1 MIFTE
6 LETYESFINTY
17 GNRAGGVTALFNFGL
32 DLEKWTHEKLSQ
44 FIFTAYGQ
52 YPSTSKKVMI
62 RGIKRIVQAKFYK
75 DIYGNNPPD
84 SVKEADEKVKMS
96 LGLHSNGTHKEEVRD
111 MPTVKKTKQPK
122 NEFSAKISTM
132 SIDQIIEWAR
142 QVGVAEDK
150 ICKHKDKPVGLAK
163 MNLGN
168 LIRNKTTSSQVTS

>member
-6 LETYESFINTY
+6 LETYESFLITY
-17 GNRAGGVTALFNFGL
+17 GNKAGGVTALFNFGL
-32 DLEKWTHEKLSQ
+32 DLEKWSYDRLSQ

-52 YPSTSKKVMI
+52 YPSTSKKAII
-62 RGIKRIVQAKFYK
+62 RCIKRIIQAKFYR

-96 LGLHSNGTHKEEVRD
+96 LGLHNNGHREEVRD
-111 MPTVKKTKQPK
+111 MPTVKKVQPKK
-122 NEFSAKISTM
+122 NEFSAKISSM

-168 LIRNKTTSSQVTS
+168 LIRNKTTSQVAS